1 METVLIEVSNN
12 SDIGFIRQ
20 FATRLGLKSKVLT
33 LEEKEDIALGRAIE
47 EGRKG
52 EYVDKETVIKALRK

>member
-52 EYVDKETVIKALRK
+52 EYVDKETVIKVLRK

>member
-1 METVLIEVSNN
+1 METVLIENSKK
-12 SDIGFIRQ
+12 SDIEFIRH
-20 FATRLGLKSKVLT
+20 FAKKMGLKSKVLT
-33 LEEKEDIALGRAIE
+33 LEEKEDIALGKAIE

>member
-1 METVLIEVSNN
+1 METILIEVSKK

-20 FATRLGLKSKVLT
+20 FARRLGLKSKVLT
-33 LEEKEDIALGRAIE
+33 LGEKEDIALGKAIE

-52 EYVDKETVIKALRK
+52 KYVDKTTVIEALRK